1 MATIVFHELVP
12 VSWFRQRRLM
22 KAILIELFGKER
34 VPVELIEFIFCN
46 DEYLLKINREFLQH
60 DDLTDIIT
68 FDLSNPF
75 PGESFSNHLSGG
87 GRVDIAAR
95 KMSPAGS
102 GPTAVIPKHGEIYIS
117 VERVLENAATLGV
130 GRQDELRRVMFH
142 GCLHLCG
149 YKDKLNEEKVLMR
162 KMEDKYLRL
171 YKLRS
176 T

>member
-1 MATIVFHELVP
+1 
-12 VSWFRQRRLM
+12 M
-22 KAILIELFGKER
+22 KAMLIELFGKEK

-46 DEYLLKINREFLQH
+46 DEYLLRINRDFLQH

-75 PGESFSNHLSGG
+75 PGEPLSNDLSGDGRLDIVSRKTSPTG
-87 GRVDIAAR
+87 G
-95 KMSPAGS
+95 
-102 GPTAVIPKHGEIYIS
+102 GPEAVIPKHGEIYIS
-117 VERVLENAATLGV
+117 VERVLENAATVGV
-130 GRQDELRRVMFH
+130 GRLDELRRVMFH